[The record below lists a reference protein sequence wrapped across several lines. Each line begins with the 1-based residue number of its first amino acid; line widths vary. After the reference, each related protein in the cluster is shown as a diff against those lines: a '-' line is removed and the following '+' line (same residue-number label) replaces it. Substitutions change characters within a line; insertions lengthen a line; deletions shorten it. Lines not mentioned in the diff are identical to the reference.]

1 MKANTIK
8 NNLFITLP
16 TGSGKTETALYWIY
30 GNLNSFYRVFYTL
43 PTTTTIN
50 AMYQRMI
57 DKNRNYG
64 LDLSTVSE
72 YFSNVDLYLQLEG
85 SNPTNANLNL
95 YKNFFYP
102 FNITTPDQLILA
114 LMNHQKYT
122 LKSFMMRNSLI
133 IFDEIHAYDAE
144 TFGLIKTLIS
154 HFHKYYNCKFCIMS
168 ATFPDILKKEL
179 NFLNADELIDK
190 HTLEDE
196 YKNRKR
202 THLEFKNE
210 YINDNLDEIIRLY
223 SKNKKILIVVNTVS
237 RASGNIQQI
246 KAVIIQ

>member
-1 MKANTIK
+1 
-8 NNLFITLP
+8 
-16 TGSGKTETALYWIY
+16 
-30 GNLNSFYRVFYTL
+30 
-43 PTTTTIN
+43 
-50 AMYQRMI
+50 
-57 DKNRNYG
+57 
-64 LDLSTVSE
+64 
-72 YFSNVDLYLQLEG
+72 
-85 SNPTNANLNL
+85 
-95 YKNFFYP
+95 
-102 FNITTPDQLILA
+102 
-114 LMNHQKYT
+114 MNHQKYT

-237 RASGNIQQI
+237 RAQETYSKLKQLLFNKNYPLEDLMLLHSRFTFKDRRLLEKKIYNYPKIVVATQVIEVSLDIDYDVLFTEACYPDSLVQRAGRINRFGLQGNNGEGIVRI
-246 KAVIIQ
+246 FLPNSSERK